1 MIGDGRGRADSVRK
15 YILLGRDKYRI
26 QYYSIYSEYRIQ
38 YLLTVDCSMFWV
50 CPLLRTVVHIISQE
64 TREEGYC
71 LNAEDVADI

>member
-38 YLLTVDCSMFWV
+38 YLLIVLRVRCQEEKKKNTVFIDSRLQHVLGVSSNVQWC
-50 CPLLRTVVHIISQE
+50 I
-64 TREEGYC
+64 
-71 LNAEDVADI
+71 